1 GPAAW
6 PAGATSSRTR
16 STPRPRHSLAE
27 PGTCGARR
35 PACHASGPPRV
46 FMRNIGTEDSGR
58 RPPAVHQDRS
68 AAKAGGERTS
78 VPETTTASFVE
89 LRELL
94 FSVVYNLLGTVSDT
108 EDVLQDTW
116 LAWASRGR
124 EEVAN
129 ARAYLLR
136 IAVNQALSRLRRARR
151 NRGAYVGARPPPA
164 PGPRA
169 ARAAG

>member
-1 GPAAW
+1 
-6 PAGATSSRTR
+6 
-16 STPRPRHSLAE
+16 
-27 PGTCGARR
+27 
-35 PACHASGPPRV
+35 
-46 FMRNIGTEDSGR
+46 M
-58 RPPAVHQDRS
+58 HQDRS

-78 VPETTTASFVE
+78 VLETTTASFVE

-116 LAWASRGR
+116 LAWASSGR

-136 IAVNQALSRLRRARR
+136 IAVNQALSRLRRERR
-151 NRGAYVGARPPPA
+151 NRSAPCRSPP
-164 PGPRA
+164 
-169 ARAAG
+169 